1 MSNRIDPVEI
11 TAEMKRFRIKDN
23 SIIANPNQKS
33 NIDISLQFK
42 KELLE
47 NLIKGNPNI
56 NDIKKII
63 NCKINDSQF
72 VIDFLKNKIAYCS
85 ELLEKYEKV

>member
-1 MSNRIDPVEI
+1 MNNRIDPVEI
-11 TAEMKRFRIKDN
+11 TAEMKRFSIKDN
-23 SIIANPNQKS
+23 TDIINTKS
-33 NIDISLQFK
+33 NVEISHCFK
-42 KELLE
+42 QELLE

-56 NDIKKII
+56 NDIEKII

-72 VIDFLKNKIAYCS
+72 VIDFLKNKISYCS